1 MVEISGIYGSIS
13 SSCSFPNRDAAQFL
27 KEADAGV
34 CIEPENADQLAEAV
48 QGLADN
54 PRLCRSLGRAG
65 YEYTRKHHDFNTL
78 ANDYLDML
86 DHVREQ
92 QVQNKTITAPAAKRR
107 MNF

>member
-1 MVEISGIYGSIS
+1 MVEINGIHGSIS
-13 SSCSFPNRDAAQFL
+13 SRCSFLNRDAAQFL
-27 KEADAGV
+27 READPGICV
-34 CIEPENADQLAEAV
+34 EPENAAQLAEAV
-48 QGLADN
+48 QSLADN
-54 PRLCRSLGRAG
+54 PRLCRSFGQAG

-107 MNF
+107 MNS